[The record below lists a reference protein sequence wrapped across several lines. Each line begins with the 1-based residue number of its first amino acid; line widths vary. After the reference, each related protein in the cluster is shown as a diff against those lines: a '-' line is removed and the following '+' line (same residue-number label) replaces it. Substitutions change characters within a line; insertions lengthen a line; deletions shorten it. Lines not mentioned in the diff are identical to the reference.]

1 MSKRL
6 LTLLFSGA
14 IVLLLFASAP
24 AEAELFR
31 SDLVCSD
38 SAGTK
43 VPAAAVG
50 FTVIKDNGDLYVR
63 LRAGAALAGAGFSCA
78 VVCGN
83 GATSEDPTCGDRVAN
98 RAGTLTT
105 ISRGLGSRPNLGVMA
120 CPSPV
125 VTVETA
131 SGTGLVCQSGFVTP
145 Q

>member
-6 LTLLFSGA
+6 LTLFSGA

-31 SDLVCSD
+31 SNLVCSD
-38 SAGTK
+38 PVGTN
-43 VPAAAVG
+43 VPAAGG
-50 FTVIKDNGDLYVR
+50 FTVIKNDGDLYVQ
-63 LRAGAALAGAGFSCA
+63 LRAGTAFAGAGFSCA

-83 GATSEDPTCGDRVAN
+83 GATTEDPTCGDRVAN

-105 ISRGLGSRPNLGVMA
+105 ISRGLGSRANLGVMA

-125 VTVETA
+125 VTVETLF
-131 SGTGLVCQSGFVTP
+131 GTGLECQSGFVTP